1 AVHDPGRMR
10 RERVSRQ
17 HAERRLRRRARQG
30 GVLRLQREPDRPE
43 PRPRLRAVR
52 VRSASRHAH
61 AGHPRDRLV
70 LGRRGDALPTI
81 VRLRHARRRVR
92 AGRHVRRPGLV
103 RRAPRLVRQ
112 RRRSRWKSGTR
123 EGAVR
128 AHRTGPGS
136 WRRPD
141 RRRRREILRPANG
154 ESRPGVHQ
162 RARLRRHLRRWPG
175 RGAGAMRVRRLS
187 GRAVLCLPGFHPPVH
202 LPDAAVW
209 RRHHPGQRGMRSD
222 VLPRSGVHLRELS
235 LRPLDVRQRP
245 AGSLRA
251 VRSHGGPSRL
261 RVRGRVFGHVHV
273 HRGWLGVAG
282 IPVGSR
288 RELPSRLVALTV
300 SAAVLAAAC
309 RKPAPVETIDLTAE
323 FAHAEVCP
331 VAGGRCAHGRRA
343 AELLGIDARSAA
355 TIVNLPVGAGTNV
368 YLRLP
373 EASRVSL
380 EFRAVDADVVVR
392 ATAAGGRPRVLGRA
406 TAADWRRI
414 DVATAEPAGTI
425 VQLAFA
431 AEGHAGGGPGMVLVR
446 NAIVMGRRTRTPAIV
461 RRSSA
466 TPNVV
471 LYVVDTL
478 RADRLGCYGYPA
490 PTSPRIDAFATSAI
504 RFTQAV
510 AQSSWTRSSTAS
522 ILTGVVPPRHGALEA
537 EHAIRPKLPTLP
549 VLLQAGGYATA
560 AFVVNP
566 VVSGAFGFARGFDVF
581 RMFPATAKRPEMF
594 LPSDRLEHRLERW
607 LAHAPRPFLMYVRVA
622 SCTRPPP

>member
-1 AVHDPGRMR
+1 
-10 RERVSRQ
+10 
-17 HAERRLRRRARQG
+17 
-30 GVLRLQREPDRPE
+30 
-43 PRPRLRAVR
+43 
-52 VRSASRHAH
+52 
-61 AGHPRDRLV
+61 
-70 LGRRGDALPTI
+70 
-81 VRLRHARRRVR
+81 
-92 AGRHVRRPGLV
+92 
-103 RRAPRLVRQ
+103 
-112 RRRSRWKSGTR
+112 
-123 EGAVR
+123 
-128 AHRTGPGS
+128 
-136 WRRPD
+136 
-141 RRRRREILRPANG
+141 
-154 ESRPGVHQ
+154 
-162 RARLRRHLRRWPG
+162 
-175 RGAGAMRVRRLS
+175 
-187 GRAVLCLPGFHPPVH
+187 
-202 LPDAAVW
+202 
-209 RRHHPGQRGMRSD
+209 
-222 VLPRSGVHLRELS
+222 
-235 LRPLDVRQRP
+235 
-245 AGSLRA
+245 
-251 VRSHGGPSRL
+251 
-261 RVRGRVFGHVHV
+261 VFGHVHV

-522 ILTGVVPPRHGALEA
+522 IFTGVVPPRHGALEA

-607 LAHAPRPFLMYVRVA
+607 LAHAPRPFFLYVHVADPHLPYGPPRRFARRLVHAAGTVTAAAMIAAQRRCPTCLHDVRDHARATLSPDAVTVLGSLYDADVALADAAFGRFVDALERAGRLDDTVVVLTADHGEEFLEHGGLTHGQTLYREVLHVPLLVRLPGAVSGTTSIDRIVQQVDLLPTILELAGLDVPPGLDGASLLRGEDDGREALSYLHLEGREVVALTDDRWAFIQDRVA
-622 SCTRPPP
+622 HGALEIYDWRADPLEQHDVGAADVALAGYAARRFAEPWTIPEPGPAVDPAALDRLRALGYVGP